1 MINPDIS
8 LHSIYEA
15 AERISPYI
23 IKTPLHTY
31 PGINKII
38 GTDVFIK
45 HENHQ
50 SIGSF
55 KIRGAL
61 NYLLSSEISD
71 GVIVASTGNFG
82 QGVAFAGRVL
92 GVKVKVV
99 VPKEAN
105 TVKLD
110 AMTNLDAEI
119 IEYGNDFD
127 QAREKA
133 EQLSKEL
140 SWTYIHSAN
149 EPKLIAGVGT
159 YTLEILQELSD
170 VDVIIVPIGGGS
182 GVCGTCIT
190 AKSMNPKIKIIGV
203 QSKEAPA
210 AYESW
215 KTGNIQTY
223 ISNTRADGLA
233 TNFGYELTQ
242 QIMKQ
247 YLDDF
252 LLVSEEDMINAVFL
266 YLKETRNLAEYAGSA
281 SLAAAIQIKDNL
293 VGKKTVLVLSGGN
306 ITMKEL
312 QRVISVQKISLK
324 E

>member
-8 LHSIYEA
+8 LDSIYEA

-23 IKTPLHTY
+23 IKTPLHPY

-82 QGVAFAGRVL
+82 QGVAFAGQVL

-99 VPKEAN
+99 VPKKAN

-127 QAREKA
+127 RAREKA

-170 VDVIIVPIGGGS
+170 VDVIIVPVGGGS

-203 QSKEAPA
+203 QAKEAPA

-252 LLVSEEDMINAVFL
+252 LLVSEEDMINAAFL

-281 SLAAAIQIKDNL
+281 SLAAAINIKDTL

-312 QRVISVQKISLK
+312 QRVIALK
-324 E
+324 V

>member
-1 MINPDIS
+1 M
-8 LHSIYEA
+8 
-15 AERISPYI
+15 
-23 IKTPLHTY
+23 
-31 PGINKII
+31 
-38 GTDVFIK
+38 
-45 HENHQ
+45 
-50 SIGSF
+50 
-55 KIRGAL
+55 
-61 NYLLSSEISD
+61 
-71 GVIVASTGNFG
+71 
-82 QGVAFAGRVL
+82 
-92 GVKVKVV
+92 
-99 VPKEAN
+99 
-105 TVKLD
+105 
-110 AMTNLDAEI
+110 
-119 IEYGNDFD
+119 
-127 QAREKA
+127 
-133 EQLSKEL
+133 
-140 SWTYIHSAN
+140 
-149 EPKLIAGVGT
+149 
-159 YTLEILQELSD
+159 
-170 VDVIIVPIGGGS
+170 DVIIVPVGGGS

-281 SLAAAIQIKDNL
+281 SLAAAINIKDTL

-312 QRVISVQKISLK
+312 QRVIALK
-324 E
+324 V

>member
-8 LHSIYEA
+8 LDSIYEA

-38 GTDVFIK
+38 ATDVFIK

-61 NYLLSSEISD
+61 NYLLSSEIPN

-82 QGVAFAGRVL
+82 QGVAFAGQVL

-99 VPKEAN
+99 VPKKAN
-105 TVKLD
+105 TVKLN

-133 EQLSKEL
+133 EQLSKDL

-149 EPKLIAGVGT
+149 EPMLIAGVGT

-170 VDVIIVPIGGGS
+170 VDVIIVPVGGGS
-182 GVCGTCIT
+182 GVCGACIT

-203 QSKEAPA
+203 QAKEAPA

-281 SLAAAIQIKDNL
+281 SLAAAINIKDVL

-312 QRVISVQKISLK
+312 QRVIALK
-324 E
+324 G

>member
-8 LHSIYEA
+8 LDSIYEA

-38 GTDVFIK
+38 ATDVFIK

-61 NYLLSSEISD
+61 NYLLSSEIPN

-82 QGVAFAGRVL
+82 QGVAFAGQVL

-99 VPKEAN
+99 VPKKAN
-105 TVKLD
+105 TVKLN
-110 AMTNLDAEI
+110 AMTNLNAEI

-133 EQLSKEL
+133 EQLSKDL

-149 EPKLIAGVGT
+149 EPMLIAGVGT

-170 VDVIIVPIGGGS
+170 VDVIIVPVGGGS
-182 GVCGTCIT
+182 GVCGSCIT
-190 AKSMNPKIKIIGV
+190 ENSMNPKIKIIGV
-203 QSKEAPA
+203 QAKEAPA

-281 SLAAAIQIKDNL
+281 SLAAAIKIKDAL

-312 QRVISVQKISLK
+312 QRVIALK
-324 E
+324 V

>member
-23 IKTPLHTY
+23 IKTPLHPY

-82 QGVAFAGRVL
+82 QGVAFAGQVL

-99 VPKEAN
+99 VPKKAN

-127 QAREKA
+127 RAREKA

-170 VDVIIVPIGGGS
+170 VDVIIVPVGGGS

-203 QSKEAPA
+203 QAKEAPA

-252 LLVSEEDMINAVFL
+252 LLVSEEDMINAAFL

-281 SLAAAIQIKDNL
+281 SLAAAINIKDTL

-312 QRVISVQKISLK
+312 QRVIVLK
-324 E
+324 V